1 MAVELL
7 FPNYVFH
14 RQLTDENLHERQGVS
29 YEYLQSLK
37 DEMDGMRARDEGR
50 MVSNRNGWQSNDGCE
65 SNPRFQ
71 KLMNRITRMF
81 DDEVLPFYGFNNGDV
96 SVQIGNSWANINGHM
111 CWNSPHLH
119 NGCWYSGVFYIH
131 ADGDEGDIDFIDTD
145 EKVVH
150 DMPPSPMIQMSSH
163 KQPIT
168 GKLMLFPSG
177 LMHMVEPNM
186 TQKERYSIS
195 FNINYQMNNQIKI
208 GESLTNRYY
217 PWVFDLDQ
225 DGYPLNYQ
233 DITGHMPPLEPLED
247 DTIT

>member
-131 ADGDEGDIDFIDTD
+131 ADGDEGCFTAVDTHA
-145 EKVVH
+145 KVVADFPH
-150 DMPPSPMIQMSSH
+150 SPRAATSWDFDPKS
-163 KQPIT
+163 
-168 GKLMLFPSG
+168 GELVLFPSG
-177 LMHMVEPNM
+177 LMHMVEPNP
-186 TQKERYSIS
+186 TKKDRYSVS
-195 FNINYQMNNQIKI
+195 FNIEMHYDTPTANA
-208 GESLTNRYY
+208 GEIEDYN
-217 PWVFDLDQ
+217 PNEFVFDLDER
-225 DGYPLNYQ
+225 GNP
-233 DITGHMPPLEPLED
+233 IF
-247 DTIT
+247 